1 MCDIMYL
8 SYQKSFEEFIF
19 AHALDTSF
27 PQFLV
32 AVNVRVGKFSA
43 FNEENPHSQQKH
55 SQKE

>member
-1 MCDIMYL
+1 MYL